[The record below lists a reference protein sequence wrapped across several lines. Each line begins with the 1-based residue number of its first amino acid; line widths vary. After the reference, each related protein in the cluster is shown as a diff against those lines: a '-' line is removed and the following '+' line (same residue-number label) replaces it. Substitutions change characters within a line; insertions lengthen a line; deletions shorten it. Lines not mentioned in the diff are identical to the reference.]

1 MICDKDSPAYKEIR
15 EKAAEAIQA
24 GKLIGLPMLC
34 AVLAK
39 YVGPGEALITPF
51 VARLVQTGVTVDV
64 KVWYDNQ
71 DIPNVKV
78 DVEEKK
84 GA

>member
-64 KVWYDNQ
+64 KAWYDN
-71 DIPNVKV
+71 VV
-78 DVEEKK
+78 R
-84 GA
+84 

>member
-1 MICDKDSPAYKEIR
+1 M
-15 EKAAEAIQA
+15 QA
-24 GKLIGLPMLC
+24 RFGG
-34 AVLAK
+34 
-39 YVGPGEALITPF
+39 GPGWATTPVYPAHASF

-78 DVEEKK
+78 DVEQKK